1 MPNPT
6 DALYDPTFRYSVMQT
21 CLDEYRSEWMSL
33 VDGNLSHA
41 LPGYN
46 ADGSAK
52 VSDYWRC
59 IVNVYRTGKTA
70 NDAIAA
76 AQVANEKAA
85 LANTKAALA
94 DEKAGYAG
102 TQGDY
107 AKNMADHPPYIGG
120 DGYWYHWN
128 HSTQEYVKGSYSKGD
143 DLDYSTITDEEKQAL
158 AGKVAEEFDR
168 IGGYSVFP
176 VDEDSITTT
185 SVFRKNSI
193 LSLDGVVYIAVRQTQ
208 DLPFP
213 MVVEDNKILTVPIY
227 GKTVLV
233 RASDVKSSHWDV
245 WIDASNDIRFRQLED
260 RVARIE
266 SVVAVLQQQMN

>member
-33 VDGNLSHA
+33 VDGNVSHA

-46 ADGSAK
+46 SDGSAK

-59 IVNVYRTGKTA
+59 IVNVYRTGKAA
-70 NDAIAA
+70 NDAVAA

-94 DEKAGYAG
+94 EEKAGYAR

-107 AKNMADHPPYIGG
+107 AKNMADHLPYIGG
-120 DGYWYHWN
+120 DGYWYQW
-128 HSTQEYVKGSYSKGD
+128 SYASQAYVKGQYAKGD
-143 DLDYSTITDEEKQAL
+143 NLDYSTLTDAEKDEL
-158 AGKVAEEFDR
+158 ADRMAEEFER
-168 IGGYSVFP
+168 NGGYSVFP
-176 VDEDSITTT
+176 VEEGSITTT
-185 SVFRKNSI
+185 TVYRKNSI
-193 LSLDGVVYIAVRQTQ
+193 LCLDGVVYIANRQTQ

-213 MVVEDNKILTVPIY
+213 MVVEDNRILTVTLY

-260 RVARIE
+260 RVARVE
-266 SVVAVLQQQMN
+266 SVVAVLQKQMN